1 MIDINEILHCSITSL
16 DLRQSFEIGVNACTR
31 RENRPISTNH
41 FRFVIRGGQ
50 RLEAR
55 PEKVISDFHL
65 TFSINPA
72 KHSRLEIRVSG
83 RRLSRNLDPTNQSPT
98 FKPRNSTAFAFF
110 LAPRFS
116 SPSFGDYYI
125 SSNLIST
132 FLYPRPRDWRWNGN
146 ANHRGESRRFLHPR
160 NLFRVLARILGG
172 KKEGAWKIAVESR
185 NETL

>member
-31 RENRPISTNH
+31 RENRPISSNH

-72 KHSRLEIRVSG
+72 KHSRLEIRWYRGGGYREISIQPTSL
-83 RRLSRNLDPTNQSPT
+83 RPLNREILRLSLSSSRWDFLLHPSVIIIYRPTW
-98 FKPRNSTAFAFF
+98 
-110 LAPRFS
+110 
-116 SPSFGDYYI
+116 
-125 SSNLIST
+125 
-132 FLYPRPRDWRWNGN
+132 YPRSSIHVREIDVEM
-146 ANHRGESRRFLHPR
+146 AT
-160 NLFRVLARILGG
+160 RII
-172 KKEGAWKIAVESR
+172 EASHEDFSTR
-185 NETL
+185 ETCSEY

>member
-31 RENRPISTNH
+31 RENRPISTNR

-72 KHSRLEIRVSG
+72 KHSRLEIRWYRGGGYREISIQPTSL
-83 RRLSRNLDPTNQSPT
+83 RPLNREILRLSLSSSR
-98 FKPRNSTAFAFF
+98 R
-110 LAPRFS
+110 RFS

-132 FLYPRPRDWRWNGN
+132 FLYIREIDVEM
-146 ANHRGESRRFLHPR
+146 AT
-160 NLFRVLARILGG
+160 RII
-172 KKEGAWKIAVESR
+172 EASHEDFSTR
-185 NETL
+185 ETCSEY